1 MKPFNRFFPRAN
13 LLICLI
19 FFILFLFFLFY
30 NEVNYP
36 IVFFTGLLT
45 TYCFVSGLVFNKIH
59 SEQEKKEGYL
69 HKPEPPEELFQVK
82 NRNEFLSSL
91 EERIKTTRKNRE
103 KLGLALIKVGLINN
117 SLTTEGKLEV
127 RTEINKEIT
136 SFIISRIQND
146 EIIARFDNEKFALL
160 ISEASKKDALKKISE
175 LHNELTEVEFEIQEE
190 KTKIESSIGLA
201 TFPEDG
207 ETLDQLVSSAEKN
220 LDEATKK
227 GNIVHCS
234 FEKTPEFNITSN
246 TSFHSNSYFL
256 DKIAKKS
263 TQLFLL
269 FQEKEIEI
277 IKQEIDANKR
287 FVIEKAEGWKG
298 FEFFYILQGE
308 VLHIEQNRVLS
319 PGYFIKTG
327 SSDKRI
333 HFKTLT
339 DVTFLYI
346 TNLPVFIKQTNE
358 IKKMAEMISRVEQ
371 KDLTTESHGFRLQEM
386 AVQIVEAMEEL
397 EDDKLF
403 SLIYAAY
410 LHDIGKLKVPTDI
423 LRKKGPLTSDEWDI
437 IKKHPTWGS
446 EIIKEKLQNSNSEDI
461 AEIVHQHHENYDG
474 TGYPRGLK
482 GDQIRIEAQILS
494 LLDTFDSMT
503 SERPYQKAKTKEAAI
518 EEIKKGSGTRFNPK
532 IVKHFLRIIEKQD
545 QQK

>member
-1 MKPFNRFFPRAN
+1 MKPFKRFFPGAN
-13 LLICLI
+13 LLICLSFFI
-19 FFILFLFFLFY
+19 FFLYLLATEQLPGPVIFFVGLFS
-30 NEVNYP
+30 
-36 IVFFTGLLT
+36 I
-45 TYCFVSGLVFNKIH
+45 YCLGSSLIIKNFSPEPEIDIRKVSGEKSVEKLNGLKNKKEFI
-59 SEQEKKEGYL
+59 SCLEDKLNKTDNQEKK
-69 HKPEPPEELFQVK
+69 F
-82 NRNEFLSSL
+82 
-91 EERIKTTRKNRE
+91 
-103 KLGLALIKVGLINN
+103 GLALIRLNYPQ
-117 SLTTEGKLEV
+117 
-127 RTEINKEIT
+127 KEISSQGRDKANQEIS
-136 SFIISRIQND
+136 SFLL
-146 EIIARFDNEKFALL
+146 ARTQTCELTGRLEEDKFALFMPEDSKTDVL
-160 ISEASKKDALKKISE
+160 RAISK
-175 LHNELTEVEFEIQEE
+175 LHNELIETEFDIGGQ
-190 KTKIESSIGLA
+190 KTKTIANIGLA
-201 TFPEDG
+201 FYPQDGQTAEQLINKAGKYLEDAIKG
-207 ETLDQLVSSAEKN
+207 ENQICSSH
-220 LDEATKK
+220 D
-227 GNIVHCS
+227 NIHD
-234 FEKTPEFNITSN
+234 FNIQRN
-246 TSFHSNSYFL
+246 TSFHSSNYFL

-277 IKQEIDANKR
+277 IKQEIDENKR
-287 FVIEKAEGWKG
+287 FVIEKVDGLKG
-298 FEFFYILQGE
+298 FEFFYILKGK

-339 DVTFLYI
+339 PVTFLYI
-346 TNLPVFIKQTNE
+346 TDLPVFIKQTNE
-358 IKKMAEMISRVEQ
+358 IKKMAEMISRAEQ

-410 LHDIGKLKVPTDI
+410 LHDIGKLKVPTNI
-423 LRKKGPLTSDEWDI
+423 LRKEGSLTPDEWEI

-446 EIIKEKLQNSNSEDI
+446 EIIKEKLQNSNTEDI

-503 SERPYQKAKTKEAAI
+503 SDRPYQKAKTKEEAI
-518 EEIKKGSGTRFNPK
+518 EEIKRGSGTRFNPK
-532 IVKHFLRIIEKQD
+532 IVNHFLKIVEQKEEKR
-545 QQK
+545 

>member
-1 MKPFNRFFPRAN
+1 MKPFKRFFPRAN
-13 LLICLI
+13 LLICLAFFI
-19 FFILFLFFLFY
+19 FFLYLLATQQLPGPGIFFVGLFSIYCLGSSLIIKNFSPEPEITTRKVHREKSAEKL
-30 NEVNYP
+30 N
-36 IVFFTGLLT
+36 GLN
-45 TYCFVSGLVFNKIH
+45 NKKEFISCLEDKLNKTH
-59 SEQEKKEGYL
+59 NQEKK
-69 HKPEPPEELFQVK
+69 F
-82 NRNEFLSSL
+82 
-91 EERIKTTRKNRE
+91 
-103 KLGLALIKVGLINN
+103 GLALI
-117 SLTTEGKLEV
+117 SL
-127 RTEINKEIT
+127 NYPQKEISSQARDKANQEIS
-136 SFIISRIQND
+136 SFILAKTQTCELTGRLEED
-146 EIIARFDNEKFALL
+146 KFVLFMP
-160 ISEASKKDALKKISE
+160 EDSKTDVLRAISE
-175 LHNELTEVEFEIQEE
+175 LHNDLIEAEFDIGGQ
-190 KTKIESSIGLA
+190 KTKIIANIGLA
-201 TFPEDG
+201 FYPQDGQTAEQLMNKAGKYLEDAIKG
-207 ETLDQLVSSAEKN
+207 KNQICSSH
-220 LDEATKK
+220 D
-227 GNIVHCS
+227 NIHD
-234 FEKTPEFNITSN
+234 FNIQRN
-246 TSFHSNSYFL
+246 TSFHSSNYFL

-277 IKQEIDANKR
+277 IKQEIDENKR
-287 FVIEKAEGWKG
+287 FVIEKADGLKG
-298 FEFFYILQGE
+298 FEFFYILKGE

-319 PGYFIKTG
+319 PGNFIKTG

-339 DVTFLYI
+339 PVTFLYI

-358 IKKMAEMISRVEQ
+358 IKKMAEMISRAEQ

-410 LHDIGKLKVPTDI
+410 LHDIGKLKVPTNI
-423 LRKKGPLTSDEWDI
+423 LRKEGSLTPDEWEI

-446 EIIKEKLQNSNSEDI
+446 EIIKEKLQNSNTEDI

-503 SERPYQKAKTKEAAI
+503 SDRPYQKAKTKEEAI
-518 EEIKKGSGTRFNPK
+518 EEIKRGSGTRFNPK
-532 IVKHFLRIIEKQD
+532 IVNHFLKIIKQKDEKR
-545 QQK
+545 